1 VSDDQEPRGPDRARA
16 RRNPAPRT
24 SSRTGRLIQLG
35 IAVLA
40 LILVVESLFG
50 SRGLNAMLDARRQY
64 QAIAADV
71 ERLRAENLRLR
82 GEAKR
87 LREDPAAIEEAA
99 RRDLGYA
106 APGETVFIIRDAK
119 PAPATPE
126 PPAPK

>member
-1 VSDDQEPRGPDRARA
+1 M
-16 RRNPAPRT
+16 
-24 SSRTGRLIQLG
+24 
-35 IAVLA
+35 LA
-40 LILVVESLFG
+40 LILVIESLFG

-64 QAIAADV
+64 QTIAADV

-82 GEAKR
+82 SEAKR

-106 APGETVFIIRDAK
+106 APGEKVFIVRDAK
-119 PAPATPE
+119 PAPTTPE